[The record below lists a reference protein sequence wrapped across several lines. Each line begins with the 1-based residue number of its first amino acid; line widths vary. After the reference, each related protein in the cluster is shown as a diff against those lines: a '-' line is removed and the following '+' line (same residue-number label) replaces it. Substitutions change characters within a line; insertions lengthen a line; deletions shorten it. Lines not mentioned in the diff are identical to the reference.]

1 MCDPHRP
8 GGNELQKYNQASN
21 TIEKTL
27 LLLTSHL
34 SVCVCGFVQE
44 DEAGTV

>member
-21 TIEKTL
+21 TIPL
-27 LLLTSHL
+27 ISLCMRLF
-34 SVCVCGFVQE
+34 GFVQE